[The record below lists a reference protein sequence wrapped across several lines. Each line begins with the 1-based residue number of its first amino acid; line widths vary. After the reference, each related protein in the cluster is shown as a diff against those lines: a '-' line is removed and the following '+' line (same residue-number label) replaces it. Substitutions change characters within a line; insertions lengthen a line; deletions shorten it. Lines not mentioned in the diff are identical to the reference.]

1 MMDYSIYSDQD
12 LILSVRSGDRH
23 AEEELLKRYSQK
35 VRICARRFY
44 LLGGDDEDLL
54 QEGMIGLLNAVRSFN
69 PALGTSFNTYAE
81 KCIKSRLIDASQ
93 FKGYV
98 EFISSED
105 YVLEDSADEESNP
118 ETLLIKYE
126 RYEELVSQ
134 LRLKLSQFETSVLN
148 LYLNGYSY
156 PEIAAM
162 LGKPDRSIYNAVQR
176 IRGKLSELL

>member
-1 MMDYSIYSDQD
+1 MIDYSSLSDQD
-12 LILSVRSGDRH
+12 LISVGRQGDRL
-23 AEEELLKRYSQK
+23 AEEELIRRYGQK
-35 VRICARRFY
+35 VRICARHFF

-105 YVLEDSADEESNP
+105 LVLEDSADEESNP

-126 RYEELVSQ
+126 RYEEIMSQ
-134 LRLKLSQFETSVLN
+134 LRLKLSKYETSVLN

-156 PEIAAM
+156 PEIAGM

>member
-1 MMDYSIYSDQD
+1 MMDYSICSDQD
-12 LILSVRSGDRH
+12 LILGAHSGDRR
-23 AEEELLKRYSQK
+23 AEEELLMRYRQK

-69 PALGTSFNTYAE
+69 PALGTAFNTYAE
-81 KCIKSRLIDASQ
+81 KCIKSRLIDAAQ

-105 YVLEDSADEESNP
+105 LVLEDSADEESNP

-126 RYEELVSQ
+126 QYEEVVSQ
-134 LRLKLSQFETSVLN
+134 LRLKLSKYEASVLD
-148 LYLNGYSY
+148 LYLNGFSY
-156 PEIAAM
+156 PEIAER
-162 LGKPDRSIYNAVQR
+162 LGKSDRSIYNAIQR
-176 IRGKLSELL
+176 IRTKLSEFL